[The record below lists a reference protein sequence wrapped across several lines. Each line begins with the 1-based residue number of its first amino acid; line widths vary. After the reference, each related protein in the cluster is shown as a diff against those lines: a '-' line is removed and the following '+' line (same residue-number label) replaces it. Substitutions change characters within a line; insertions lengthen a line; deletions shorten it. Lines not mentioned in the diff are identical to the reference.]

1 MEIIIAIGL
10 IAALVYVGYRV
21 LNKEDSDGSHPLD
34 AATQAPYK
42 VEKPRFEDTSDIV
55 IAQRSTTKVDGI
67 GHESIPVMPT
77 LTNLLDVN
85 GDGKVNL
92 EDAKEAAKKTKK
104 KVKEVTEEV
113 VEKVKKPRGRKP
125 KAE

>member
-1 MEIIIAIGL
+1 MEIIIAV
-10 IAALVYVGYRV
+10 IALAIIVYVGYHV
-21 LNKEDSDGSHPLD
+21 LYKEKQDGSHPLD

-42 VEKPRFEDTSDIV
+42 IET
-55 IAQRSTTKVDGI
+55 TTKPDVI

-77 LTNLLDVN
+77 LTNALDVN

-92 EDAKEAAKKTKK
+92 EDAKEAVKKTKK

-113 VEKVKKPRGRKP
+113 VEKVKKSKGRKP

>member
-10 IAALVYVGYRV
+10 IAALIYVGYRV
-21 LNKEDSDGSHPLD
+21 LNKEEADGSHPLD
-34 AATQAPYK
+34 AATNAPYK
-42 VEKPRFEDTSDIV
+42 VEPVQT
-55 IAQRSTTKVDGI
+55 TTKIDGI
-67 GHESIPVMPT
+67 GHESVPIQPVISSV
-77 LTNLLDVN
+77 LDVN

-92 EDAKEAAKKTKK
+92 DDAKEAVKKTKK
-104 KVKEVTEEV
+104 KVKEVTDEV

>member
-1 MEIIIAIGL
+1 MEIIIAIV
-10 IAALVYVGYRV
+10 ALAVIVYVGYKV
-21 LNKEDSDGSHPLD
+21 LNKENSDGSHPLD

-42 VEKPRFEDTSDIV
+42 VETPL
-55 IAQRSTTKVDGI
+55 TTKADGI

-77 LTNLLDVN
+77 LTNALDIN

-92 EDAKEAAKKTKK
+92 EDAKEAVKKTKK
-104 KVKEVTEEV
+104 KAKEVKEEV
-113 VEKVKKPRGRKP
+113 VEKVKKARGRKP

>member
-1 MEIIIAIGL
+1 MEIIIAIAL
-10 IAALVYVGYRV
+10 IAAMVYVGYRV
-21 LNKEDSDGSHPLD
+21 LNKEDSDGKHPLD
-34 AATQAPYK
+34 AATKAPYK
-42 VEKPRFEDTSDIV
+42 VEPPHT
-55 IAQRSTTKVDGI
+55 TTKADGI

-77 LTNLLDVN
+77 LTNVLDVN

-92 EDAKEAAKKTKK
+92 EDAKEAVKKTKK

>member
-1 MEIIIAIGL
+1 MELIIAI
-10 IAALVYVGYRV
+10 IALAIIVYVGYRI
-21 LNKEDSDGSHPLD
+21 LNQESSDGSHPLD

-42 VEKPRFEDTSDIV
+42 VENPT
-55 IAQRSTTKVDGI
+55 TTKVDGI
-67 GHESIPVMPT
+67 GHESIPVQPVIS
-77 LTNLLDVN
+77 NVLDVN

-92 EDAKEAAKKTKK
+92 EDAKEAVKKTKK

>member
-1 MEIIIAIGL
+1 MEIIIAIL
-10 IAALVYVGYRV
+10 ALAVVVYVGYKM
-21 LNKEDSDGSHPLD
+21 LNKENADGSHPLD

-42 VEKPRFEDTSDIV
+42 IET
-55 IAQRSTTKVDGI
+55 TTKPDGI

-77 LTNLLDVN
+77 LTNALDVN

-92 EDAKEAAKKTKK
+92 EDAKEAVKKTKK
-104 KVKEVTEEV
+104 KVKEVTDEV